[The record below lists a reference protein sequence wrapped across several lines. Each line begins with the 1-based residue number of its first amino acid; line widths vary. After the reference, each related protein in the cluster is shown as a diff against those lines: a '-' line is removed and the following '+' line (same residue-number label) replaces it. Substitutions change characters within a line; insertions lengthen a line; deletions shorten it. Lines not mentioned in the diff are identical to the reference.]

1 MMMWPAGRRRSALL
15 VSAVLL
21 LAAPLPA
28 VAEDATAEP
37 AIEVVEA
44 EVAEPAAAPVE
55 VVESEVMEPAAAMQA
70 VTTAAL
76 PAETSEP
83 TPTTDPTSD
92 PSPTTEP
99 EPDPT
104 VTETATPTPDPTETA
119 TPTPDPTET
128 STPTPEPTETS
139 TPTPEPTE
147 TASPSPSPSPSPET
161 AATPIV
167 TSSPTTSAPTV
178 TSPTVTTSPT
188 TSGVTAAPS
197 PTLLST
203 FTGDVTTRATTST
216 VVQPTSRTSITTG
229 GGEMMAALIKINTA
243 EARCQ
248 ADPTAVLPVVRINS
262 EAVPAAVGPFFDDQI
277 INAAIVMSAG
287 LEMGV
292 PERAI
297 VIAVMTAMGESG
309 LRVVDEGEAIGPDN
323 AGLFQQGAGST
334 WGSHE
339 DRADPKTSATS
350 FYRELLAIDGWETLE
365 PADAANAV
373 QKGADAAIYGEFWDE
388 ATEMVTSLSETA
400 AVTARVEP
408 CVTEL
413 GALGAGSGA
422 WVSPVVGRA
431 TSSFGYRV
439 HPVLGIAG
447 AHTGT
452 DIAAKCGT
460 PVVAARDGIVV
471 WSGGGI
477 QGRTGNQVV
486 IYHGDGELTRYG
498 HLLSGSVLVTV
509 GTTVKAGDRVASVGG
524 DRRLDPLGA
533 GNSTGC
539 HLHFETNA
547 NNGGTA
553 LDPVATMREH
563 GVTLGAR

>member
-1 MMMWPAGRRRSALL
+1 
-15 VSAVLL
+15 
-21 LAAPLPA
+21 
-28 VAEDATAEP
+28 
-37 AIEVVEA
+37 
-44 EVAEPAAAPVE
+44 
-55 VVESEVMEPAAAMQA
+55 
-70 VTTAAL
+70 
-76 PAETSEP
+76 
-83 TPTTDPTSD
+83 
-92 PSPTTEP
+92 
-99 EPDPT
+99 
-104 VTETATPTPDPTETA
+104 
-119 TPTPDPTET
+119 
-128 STPTPEPTETS
+128 
-139 TPTPEPTE
+139 
-147 TASPSPSPSPSPET
+147 
-161 AATPIV
+161 
-167 TSSPTTSAPTV
+167 
-178 TSPTVTTSPT
+178 
-188 TSGVTAAPS
+188 
-197 PTLLST
+197 
-203 FTGDVTTRATTST
+203 
-216 VVQPTSRTSITTG
+216 
-229 GGEMMAALIKINTA
+229 MMAALITINTA

-334 WGSHE
+334 WGTHE
-339 DRADPKTSATS
+339 DRADPETSATS
-350 FYRELLAIDGWETLE
+350 FYRELIAIDGWEAME

-388 ATEMVTSLSETA
+388 ATEMVKSLTETA

-422 WVSPVVGRA
+422 WVSPVAGRI

-509 GTTVKAGDRVASVGG
+509 GTTVKAGDRIAGVGG

>member
-1 MMMWPAGRRRSALL
+1 
-15 VSAVLL
+15 
-21 LAAPLPA
+21 
-28 VAEDATAEP
+28 
-37 AIEVVEA
+37 
-44 EVAEPAAAPVE
+44 
-55 VVESEVMEPAAAMQA
+55 
-70 VTTAAL
+70 
-76 PAETSEP
+76 
-83 TPTTDPTSD
+83 
-92 PSPTTEP
+92 
-99 EPDPT
+99 
-104 VTETATPTPDPTETA
+104 
-119 TPTPDPTET
+119 
-128 STPTPEPTETS
+128 
-139 TPTPEPTE
+139 
-147 TASPSPSPSPSPET
+147 
-161 AATPIV
+161 
-167 TSSPTTSAPTV
+167 
-178 TSPTVTTSPT
+178 
-188 TSGVTAAPS
+188 
-197 PTLLST
+197 
-203 FTGDVTTRATTST
+203 
-216 VVQPTSRTSITTG
+216 
-229 GGEMMAALIKINTA
+229 MMAALITINTA

-334 WGSHE
+334 WGTHE
-339 DRADPKTSATS
+339 DRADPETSATS
-350 FYRELLAIDGWETLE
+350 FYRELIAIDGWEAME

-509 GTTVKAGDRVASVGG
+509 GTTVKAGDRIAGVGG

-539 HLHFETNA
+539 HLHFETNE
-547 NNGGTA
+547 NNGSTA